1 MNQTLNKSKYT
12 YEFATESDGEEISAL
27 LEQTSFKGDFELVY
41 AKRPN
46 AYFSINRDGEKNA
59 IVIARNSES
68 RKIVGVGICIINE
81 MVVANEVVNV
91 GYLCGLR
98 VDENSTVN
106 IFKSYKML
114 QEFCNENNVKYT
126 YTTILP
132 DNSYAIKMLTKKR
145 KSMPLYVKHSDYA
158 VHIIRKNLKFKSKYK
173 CLKAME
179 NDFDKL
185 LKFIQSE
192 SKNKEFFPNL
202 TAETLKHGFFGL
214 TYEDFYLLKNDN
226 DEILCCGIL
235 WNQGDYKQLV
245 LKRYSFKY
253 KILKFF
259 ASIILKI
266 LKYPKPP
273 EENEVIKYLTL
284 SFVLSKN
291 DNPDSLN
298 DFIKQVSNNI
308 AEECEFFV
316 YGSTTDSVQ
325 SKKIQKISA
334 VNYKSY
340 VYLIDWDK
348 TNQYEDLLSKNIYIE
363 CGLL

>member
-1 MNQTLNKSKYT
+1 MNQTLNKNKYV

-27 LEQTSFKGDFELVY
+27 LEQASFKGDFELVY

-46 AYFSINRDGEKNA
+46 AYSSINKDGKKNA
-59 IVIARNSES
+59 VVIARDCKTN
-68 RKIVGVGICIINE
+68 KIVGVGICIINE
-81 MVVANEVVNV
+81 MIVAEEIVNV

-98 VDENSTVN
+98 VDKNSTVN
-106 IFKSYKML
+106 IVKSYKML

-132 DNSYAIKMLTKKR
+132 DNLYAIKMLTKKR

-158 VHIIRKNLKFKSKYK
+158 VYIIRKNLKFKSKQK
-173 CLKAME
+173 CVKATAK
-179 NDFDKL
+179 DFDKL
-185 LKFIQSE
+185 FAFIQSE
-192 SKNKEFFPNL
+192 SKNKEFFPSL
-202 TAETLKHGFFGL
+202 TAENLKHGFWGL

-235 WNQGDYKQLV
+235 WNQWDYKQLV

-253 KILKFF
+253 MILKFF
-259 ASIILKI
+259 ASMILK
-266 LKYPKPP
+266 LFKYPKPP
-273 EENEVIKYLTL
+273 EENEVIKYSTL

-291 DNPDSLN
+291 DNPDYLN
-298 DFIKQVSNNI
+298 DFIKQVSNSI
-308 AEECEFFV
+308 PEECEFFV

-325 SKKIQKISA
+325 SKKIHKISA

-348 TNQYEDLLSKNIYIE
+348 TNQCNDLLGKNIYIE

>member
-1 MNQTLNKSKYT
+1 MNQTLNKNKYV

-27 LEQTSFKGDFELVY
+27 LEQTSFEGDFELIY

-46 AYFSINRDGEKNA
+46 ACVSINRDGKKNA
-59 IVIARNSES
+59 IVIARNCNT
-68 RKIVGVGICIINE
+68 RKIVGAGICIINE
-81 MVVANEVVNV
+81 MIVSNEVVNV

-98 VDENSTVN
+98 VDKNSTVN
-106 IFKSYKML
+106 ILKSYKML
-114 QEFCNENNVKYT
+114 KEFCDKNNVKYT

-145 KSMPLYVKHSDYA
+145 NSMPLYIKHSDYA
-158 VHIIRKNLKFKSKYK
+158 VHIIRKKLKFKSKYK
-173 CLKAME
+173 CLKATE

-185 LKFIQSE
+185 LAFIQSE

-202 TAETLKHGFFGL
+202 TAETLKHGFWGL

-226 DEILCCGIL
+226 EEILCCGIL
-235 WNQGDYKQLV
+235 WNQWDYKQLV

-253 KILKFF
+253 KILKIFT
-259 ASIILKI
+259 SVILKL

-273 EENEVIKYLTL
+273 EENEIIKYLTL
-284 SFVLSKN
+284 SFVLSKG
-291 DNPDSLN
+291 DNPDYFN
-298 DFIKQVSNNI
+298 DFIRQVSNNVS
-308 AEECEFFV
+308 EECEFFV

-325 SKKIQKISA
+325 SKKMHKISA

-348 TNQYEDLLSKNIYIE
+348 TNQYDDLLSKNIYIE

>member
-1 MNQTLNKSKYT
+1 MNQNLNKNKYI

-46 AYFSINRDGEKNA
+46 ACLSINRDGKKNA
-59 IVIARNSES
+59 IVIAKNSKT
-68 RKIVGVGICIINE
+68 RKIVGTGICIINQ
-81 MVVANEVVNV
+81 MIVSNEIVNV

-98 VDENSTVN
+98 VDKNSTVN
-106 IFKSYKML
+106 IIKSYKML
-114 QEFCNENNVKYT
+114 KEFCDENNVQYT

-132 DNSYAIKMLTKKR
+132 DNLYAIKMLTKKR
-145 KSMPLYVKHSDYA
+145 KSMPLYIKHSDYT
-158 VHIIRKNLKFKSKYK
+158 VHIVRKNLKFKSEYK
-173 CLKAME
+173 CLKATE

-185 LKFIQSE
+185 LAFIQRE
-192 SKNKEFFPNL
+192 SKNKQFFHHL
-202 TAETLKHGFFGL
+202 TAKTLKNGFFEL
-214 TYEDFYLLKNDN
+214 TYEDYYLLKDDN
-226 DEILCCGIL
+226 GEILCCGVL
-235 WNQGDYKQLV
+235 WNQWDYKQLV

-259 ASIILKI
+259 ASVILK
-266 LKYPKPP
+266 LFKYPKPP
-273 EENEVIKYLTL
+273 EENEVIKYSTL

-291 DNPDSLN
+291 DNPGYLN
-298 DFIKQVSNNI
+298 DFIKQVSNHI
-308 AEECEFFV
+308 PEECGFFV
-316 YGSTTDSVQ
+316 YGSPADSVQ
-325 SKKIQKISA
+325 SKKIHKISA

-348 TNQYEDLLSKNIYIE
+348 TNSYDDLLGQNIYIE